1 MMIETAMRFAGQ
13 ECDAGGNR
21 AQHILDLIKNLERFV
36 SPSHQLIANL
46 KMSLTQEVTSYSVD
60 ASDSDVKNDSSDSV
74 DASDDVLEKAFSACQ
89 DLIVLCQLIAPGQSR
104 LRGEM
109 DGHI

>member
-36 SPSHQLIANL
+36 SPSHQLIVNL
-46 KMSLTQEVTSYSVD
+46 KMSLTQEVTSFSVD
-60 ASDSDVKNDSSDSV
+60 VSDSDVKND
-74 DASDDVLEKAFSACQ
+74 ASDDVSEKAFSACQ

>member
-36 SPSHQLIANL
+36 SPSHQLIVNL
-46 KMSLTQEVTSYSVD
+46 KLSLIEEVTSQDEND
-60 ASDSDVKNDSSDSV
+60 ASVPDADAANDVSDSNVKNDN
-74 DASDDVLEKAFSACQ
+74 LEKAFSACQ
-89 DLIVLCQLIAPGQSR
+89 ELIAVCQLIAPGQSR
-104 LRGEM
+104 LKGKSN
-109 DGHI
+109 